1 MSDEHPVDAGFADE
15 TDDGPSVD
23 EAQTPPKA
31 GVALSVLWWIE
42 GEPERD
48 A

>member
-1 MSDEHPVDAGFADE
+1 MSDERAVEAEFADE
-15 TDDGPSVD
+15 TGDTPAAG
-23 EAQTPPKA
+23 ETKTPPKA

-48 A
+48 